1 MQKVITLP
9 VVLLLFNFIV
19 RAQPIISFGAK
30 AGANFSTFMGEVEGS
45 EALIGPHVGGLV
57 SFAGTN
63 DEGFL
68 KNVFQAEVLYSMQG
82 AKSGDDK
89 TTLSYINVPVMIQRY
104 IKSTGLYFETGP
116 QVGFLI
122 SAKDKV
128 NGDETDVKSQLKGF
142 DFSLNFGLGY
152 RFNSGFGLGA
162 RYSLGVTPVN
172 KSGYD
177 AHNAVISGGIFYIFG
192 SNDSSY

>member
-1 MQKVITLP
+1 
-9 VVLLLFNFIV
+9 
-19 RAQPIISFGAK
+19 
-30 AGANFSTFMGEVEGS
+30 
-45 EALIGPHVGGLV
+45 
-57 SFAGTN
+57 
-63 DEGFL
+63 
-68 KNVFQAEVLYSMQG
+68 MQG

-104 IKSTGLYFETGP
+104 IKSTGFYFETGP
-116 QVGFLI
+116 QFGFLI

-128 NGDETDVKSQLKGF
+128 NGTETDVKSELKTF

-152 RFNSGFGLGA
+152 RFNSGLGVGA
-162 RYSLGVTPVN
+162 RYGLGITPIN

-177 AHNAVISGGIFYIFG
+177 ANNAVISGGIFYIFG